1 MKYIFIGIGIFLVI
15 FSCLTALLESNNIPD
30 NKKPKYPK
38 RIMQLILLIGIIVIV
53 LSSLLL
59 K

>member
-15 FSCLTALLESNNIPD
+15 FPCLTALLEANNMPD

-59 K
+59 R